1 MYHSKK
7 NTKFLYEKTNVA
19 RLTLKELLVY
29 VNLGD
34 YISDPPVRSNFSLSG
49 SEDKQKSLSVK
60 GISNYTALNAILA
73 GATQVASPVK
83 PGNVHRYHDFKH
95 DKMEHYISSAVA
107 LNNPMFELATR
118 GVLVEREII
127 DIDEVDIGWIIAE
140 AAKDNVNWHKGG
152 ITNLGMLFL
161 FSPIALAAG
170 YLISETDTEYDK
182 IDTSKLPKIA
192 SNFLENTTP
201 EDTVNIF
208 SILYDLKSEI
218 YPMSKSIGISL
229 PESISQLLEN
239 EINLL
244 DFYSQ
249 YKKQNLLF
257 QELSNNYDL
266 IFGYG
271 LNAFNEAINEG
282 ASMVDSITHTY
293 VTLLSLNPDSLVFRK
308 YGRDEAFKVMQKAK
322 NIMENGGFLTSKG
335 RILTYELDK
344 SLQSKSE
351 TINPGVTA
359 DLTATVTFIATL
371 GGARP

>member
-1 MYHSKK
+1 MS
-7 NTKFLYEKTNVA
+7 T
-19 RLTLKELLVY
+19 
-29 VNLGD
+29 
-34 YISDPPVRSNFSLSG
+34 
-49 SEDKQKSLSVK
+49 
-60 GISNYTALNAILA
+60 
-73 GATQVASPVK
+73 
-83 PGNVHRYHDFKH
+83 
-95 DKMEHYISSAVA
+95 
-107 LNNPMFELATR
+107 
-118 GVLVEREII
+118 
-127 DIDEVDIGWIIAE
+127 
-140 AAKDNVNWHKGG
+140 
-152 ITNLGMLFL
+152 LGMLFL

-170 YLISETDTEYDK
+170 YLISETDGDYDK
-182 IDTSKLPKIA
+182 IDLTKLPKIA
-192 SNFLENTTP
+192 NNFLENTTP

-218 YPMSKSIGISL
+218 YPMSRSIGISL

>member
-1 MYHSKK
+1 
-7 NTKFLYEKTNVA
+7 
-19 RLTLKELLVY
+19 
-29 VNLGD
+29 
-34 YISDPPVRSNFSLSG
+34 
-49 SEDKQKSLSVK
+49 
-60 GISNYTALNAILA
+60 
-73 GATQVASPVK
+73 
-83 PGNVHRYHDFKH
+83 
-95 DKMEHYISSAVA
+95 MEHYLSSAVA

-118 GVLVEREII
+118 GVLVEREVI

-140 AAKDNVNWHKGG
+140 AAKDNVKWHKGG

-161 FSPIALAAG
+161 YSPMALAAG
-170 YLISETDTEYDK
+170 YLISETDSDYHK
-182 IDTSKLPKIA
+182 IDLSKLPKIA
-192 SNFLENTTP
+192 NKFLENTTP

-257 QELSNNYDL
+257 QELSSDYEL
-266 IFGYG
+266 IFSYG
-271 LNAFNEAINEG
+271 INAFDEAINEG
-282 ASMVDSITHTY
+282 ATMVDAISHTY

-308 YGRDEAFKVMQKAK
+308 HGRDQAFKVMQKAK

-344 SLQSKSE
+344 SLQNKSE

-359 DLTATVTFIATL
+359 DLTATVTFVATL